1 MAGTVVKRRE
11 ASRAR
16 DVGGVGGASDGRVAM
31 LVRLCVLGLVAGV
44 LAGMALGALVPAVKK
59 ASTEPVRGED
69 PGYGDGAASGEGPGY
84 GDGPGRGEGPERGD
98 RSVLGQGLARGS
110 GANTEPEPD
119 ALAVARQLV
128 AARDAAIGAGDIAA
142 LNALNMPDGE
152 AAAADAKLRRV
163 LESTPVA
170 QVETEVREA
179 SWVGE
184 NLLEVVTVQHR
195 LILASGETIGP
206 QPERCARWQ
215 LSPQPWRVVAT
226 HPCS

>member
-16 DVGGVGGASDGRVAM
+16 DGGGVGGASDGRVAM
-31 LVRLCVLGLVAGV
+31 LVRLCVRGIVAGV
-44 LAGMALGALVPAVKK
+44 LAGMALGALVPTVKK
-59 ASTEPVRGED
+59 APTEPVRGEK
-69 PGYGDGAASGEGPGY
+69 PEYGDGVASGK
-84 GDGPGRGEGPERGD
+84 GR
-98 RSVLGQGLARGS
+98 ARGS

-184 NLLEVVTVQHR
+184 NLLEVVTVQRR
-195 LILASGETIGP
+195 LVLASGETIGP